1 MHFRDAVLLDY
12 FVEAQRSYSRNRL
25 AALHSQVMA
34 ARPQPHAVAGD
45 EALHASVAQERE
57 RRRRF
62 SSCMASYTAE
72 PSQRLHGVGHA
83 LRLIRTLDKKIPDL
97 QGPRGEERGRT

>member
-25 AALHSQVMA
+25 AALHSQAMA

-83 LRLIRTLDKKIPDL
+83 LRLIRTL
-97 QGPRGEERGRT
+97 